1 MDEARHRVDCTPVR
15 AVKGLLLR
23 GEAAMVRST
32 MYAAVLVTLLA
43 ASLGMSQAP
52 GAAGAPVAP
61 RTNGS
66 GDGKAQGPRKGCRDI
81 NRANDLKL
89 AGWSQYQ
96 PKTSTARKTWKAL
109 LLETPAD
116 QRTPAL
122 LREAWERTGR
132 SEPCFLY
139 LRAMASSEQGDAVD
153 AYRAVR
159 DFLDVDPSQ
168 TFADDRTA
176 ALQIWEAST
185 SYNVKF
191 AIDGAPP
198 PGTRLQGTAVLEK
211 FATDGA
217 EQIGDDPVG
226 SRYCKDRPDRCAD
239 HAFELEIERPVLQLP
254 VGAWR
259 VSITGPFVFGNTN
272 DNGQTTAEVVI
283 RGRPPKSPAGEL
295 LTGERPDLLVRYVAP
310 PVPQVVLPL
319 VDETPGDTEPNA
331 GPVDS
336 PGQKRGPGEL
346 PVAEISIGGLA
357 TITGA
362 VIFGIGAARTRELRG
377 RDFDQCQLQLDQCRM
392 DLGRATNL
400 GTTGAAVLGF
410 GLGTAVTSALWWKA
424 SRGEDWKAQR
434 KLRGAVGVG
443 VGAAIAVFGGVALGF
458 GRARFSAQY
467 GLDSAPFWEDHSP
480 SAIRLHAVGGL
491 GLGLGLGLAVTSG
504 INWVVYSRIRADDGR
519 TSRRRASALQVAPLH
534 MRGGGGLALSGRF

>member
-1 MDEARHRVDCTPVR
+1 MDEARHGVDCTPVR
-15 AVKGLLLR
+15 GFKGLLLR
-23 GEAAMVRST
+23 GEAAMFRST

-43 ASLGMSQAP
+43 ASLGTSQAP
-52 GAAGAPVAP
+52 EAAGAPVVPKTKDA
-61 RTNGS
+61 G
-66 GDGKAQGPRKGCRDI
+66 GGKAQGPRKGCRDI
-81 NRANDLKL
+81 NRAGDLKL
-89 AGWSQYQ
+89 AGWSQYR
-96 PKTSTARKTWKAL
+96 PKTSTARKTWKTL
-109 LLETPAD
+109 LMATPPD
-116 QRTPAL
+116 QRTPSL

-139 LRAMASSEQGDAVD
+139 LRAMASSELGDAVD
-153 AYRAVR
+153 TYRAVR

-185 SYNVKF
+185 SYTVKF

-198 PGTRLQGTAVLEK
+198 PAMRLRGTAVLEK
-211 FATDGA
+211 FSTDGA
-217 EQIGDDPVG
+217 ERIGDDPVG
-226 SRYCKDRPDRCAD
+226 SRYCKDRPDRCAERV
-239 HAFELEIERPVLQLP
+239 FELEFERPVLQLP
-254 VGAWR
+254 IGVWR
-259 VSITGPFVFGNTN
+259 VSITGPFVFDNTKG
-272 DNGQTTAEVVI
+272 DGQTTAEVVI
-283 RGRPPKSPAGEL
+283 RGRPPKGPADEL
-295 LTGERPDLLVRYVAP
+295 LAGERPDLLVRYVAP
-310 PVPQVVLPL
+310 PVPQVVLPP
-319 VDETPGDTEPNA
+319 VDETPTDTEPNV

-377 RDFDQCQLQLDQCRM
+377 REFDQCQLQLDQCRM

-400 GTTGAAVLGF
+400 GTTGAAVLGV
-410 GLGTAVTSALWWKA
+410 GLGTAVTSALWWRA
-424 SRGEDWKAQR
+424 SRGAEWKAQR
-434 KLRGAVGVG
+434 KLRGRVGVG

-458 GRARFSAQY
+458 GRARFSTQY
-467 GLDSAPFWEDHSP
+467 GLDSSPFWEDHDP

-504 INWVVYSRIRADDGR
+504 INWVVYSRVRADDDR
-519 TSRRRASALQVAPLH
+519 SSRRRAGALQVAPLH
-534 MRGGGGLALSGRF
+534 MRGGGGFALSGRF